1 MHTKPF
7 CLLNLAETCT
17 DYNRGGT
24 GVLYFSTQPYRYER
38 YWEDVRGQ
46 FGVFRTAT
54 RRHMISIISLRAAA
68 GSDALRPVDLQ
79 QEYLAWA
86 RRPTPSEPCAAL
98 ANRRKAVDHAGRIAT
113 FGSCR
118 NEMIFEPA
126 GPSCCSGG
134 LFAAFMEQGSAKGA
148 CDRRRAS
155 QACFGGNLSN
165 GMSAG
170 V

>member
-1 MHTKPF
+1 
-7 CLLNLAETCT
+7 
-17 DYNRGGT
+17 
-24 GVLYFSTQPYRYER
+24 
-38 YWEDVRGQ
+38 
-46 FGVFRTAT
+46 
-54 RRHMISIISLRAAA
+54 MIPTISLRAAA

-79 QEYLAWA
+79 QEYLARG
-86 RRPTPSEPCAAL
+86 RRLTLSEADAAPT
-98 ANRRKAVDHAGRIAT
+98 NRRKALDVGGWIAT

-126 GPSCCSGG
+126 GPACCSGG